1 MTEHP
6 EISHLAKDER
16 VRAIAYSLWE
26 EEGRPHGKSEAHWF
40 RAQELVEAEAQ
51 PVAEIMLAPIAD
63 CADPDWLIRDSGV
76 AETTALQP
84 ERGQPLDQ
92 LAKRIAGFKA
102 A

>member
-26 EEGRPHGKSEAHWF
+26 EQGYPHGRSEAHWL
-40 RAQELVEAEAQ
+40 RAQELVEAETQ
-51 PVAEIMLAPIAD
+51 PAAEAKLAAIAD
-63 CADPDWLIRDSGV
+63 SSDPDWLKRDPGV

-84 ERGQPLDQ
+84 DRGQSLDQ
-92 LAKRIAGFKA
+92 LAKRIAGIKA